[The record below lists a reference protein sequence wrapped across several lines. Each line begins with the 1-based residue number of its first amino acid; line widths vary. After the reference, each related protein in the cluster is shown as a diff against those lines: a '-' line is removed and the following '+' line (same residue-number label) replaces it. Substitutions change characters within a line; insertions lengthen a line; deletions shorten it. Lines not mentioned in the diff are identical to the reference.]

1 MRPEVAG
8 DADPGKEAPPTDRTD
23 VGRGCAVG
31 AGSSGLPHLA
41 FLLGLL
47 KVALFCCVSSC

>member
-8 DADPGKEAPPTDRTD
+8 DADPGKEAPPTDRTE

-31 AGSSGLPHLA
+31 AGSSGLLHLA